1 MTHRRR
7 DFLTGLLAT
16 GAVPAI
22 APALLAAA
30 DAADQRGGQAAPFE
44 PDQATYDFWNDF
56 LSSKSVPPSKLPTG
70 RSRDPEGGREA
81 FFFHNGKQG
90 LHSALDIPP
99 SDLVADGDV
108 NVSLNVAAFKPSDTD
123 RATFESLQSA
133 QLRLDFVQNV
143 PVVDLVD
150 TMAWTAVA
158 LLQPDK
164 QKKLPPIQDL
174 TFDPA
179 TAWKKMQN
187 IVLPKGQGSWAL
199 NLYAQKADGFMS
211 NLLRVLGTEIG
222 RWTPV
227 FGLPGISTTALQSFN
242 QFYGYF
248 HSKPQYLFRSNPV
261 PVFATANSLKAGTSS
276 HGLPLQTGSYVLV
289 PIDQSGEL
297 TDDKLKTFE
306 LNQGYI
312 VPKGTP
318 SQLVHNVAKDTLKTV
333 TYATIDVTVKPA
345 ALPCSSK
352 S

>member
-1 MTHRRR
+1 MTHPRR
-7 DFLTGLLAT
+7 DFLSSLLAA
-16 GAVPAI
+16 GALPAL
-22 APALLAAA
+22 APALSAAA
-30 DAADQRGGQAAPFE
+30 EVIEQRGGPSPAFQ

-56 LSSKSVPPSKLPTG
+56 LSSKTIPATKVPTG
-70 RSRDPEGGREA
+70 RSRDLDGNREA
-81 FFFHNGKQG
+81 FFFHNGPNG
-90 LHSALDIPP
+90 LQPAVNISP
-99 SDLVADGDV
+99 SDLVSDGDV
-108 NVSLNVAAFKPSDTD
+108 NVSLNVAAFKPSDAD
-123 RATFESLQSA
+123 RVTFESLQSA

-164 QKKLPPIQDL
+164 QKKMPAIQDL

-211 NLLRVLGTEIG
+211 TLLQVLGKEIG

-227 FGLPGISTTALQSFN
+227 FGLPAVSTTALQSFN

-261 PVFATANSLKAGTSS
+261 PVFGTATSLKAGAAS
-276 HGLPLQTGSYVLV
+276 HGLPLRTGSYVLV
-289 PIDQSGEL
+289 PVEHCHEL
-297 TDDKLKTFE
+297 TDDRLKTLE
-306 LNQGYI
+306 LNQGYL
-312 VPKGTP
+312 VPKGTD
-318 SQLVHNVAKDTLKTV
+318 SQLVRDVAKNDLKTV
-333 TYATIDVTVKPA
+333 TYATLDVTVKPA
-345 ALPCSSK
+345 QLPCSTK
-352 S
+352 G